1 MVVTGLG
8 FVTPHGDSPL
18 LVFER
23 LYAGETAVGFRRY
36 GSGPSSFEA
45 PVAEPR
51 WDPEAV
57 PMPLARRLTDPVA
70 HMAYAAAARAL
81 SQAGLLDAPQVMARA
96 GVYVGCSLGGARS
109 NEEGISA
116 HLALSGGGHGR
127 IRPANVPRVM
137 ANAPAAHISMG
148 FGIRGPSHTYSV
160 ACASSAT
167 AVGEAFRAVR
177 DGYLDCALAGG
188 SEAMLTDATLANWNA
203 LGVLAKPHPDGDGA
217 AVRPFDRAR
226 TGFAVG
232 EGAAMLVLEAFEPAR
247 ARGVSPVGE
256 IVGYGASS
264 DAFDLTEPAA
274 EGQAEAM
281 RAALRD
287 AGLEAAAVGYVNAHG
302 TATSV
307 GDRVEICAMREVFG
321 RHADR
326 MAVSSTKSMHG
337 HLVGAA
343 GALELGITLLGV
355 ASGRVPPTAN
365 LTDPDPE
372 CDLDCV
378 PIHGRPAPDLEY
390 ALSNSFGFGGSNVS
404 LIVRR
409 TPA

>member
-8 FVTPHGDSPL
+8 FVTPHGDLAPM
-18 LVFER
+18 VFER
-23 LYAGETAVGFRRY
+23 LYAGESAVTFRRY
-36 GSGPSSFEA
+36 GSGSSTFEV

-51 WDPEAV
+51 WDPEEV
-57 PMPLARRLTDPVA
+57 PMPLPRRLTDPVA
-70 HMAYAAAARAL
+70 HMAYAAATQAL
-81 SQAGLLDAPQVMARA
+81 SQAGLPDAPRVLARA
-96 GVYVGCSLGGARS
+96 GIYLGCSLGGARS
-109 NEEGISA
+109 NEEGVSA
-116 HLALSGGGHGR
+116 HLALVAGGRGR

-148 FGIRGPSHTYSV
+148 FGIRGPAHTYSV
-160 ACASSAT
+160 ACASSAS
-167 AVGEAFRAVR
+167 AIGEAFRAVR
-177 DGYLDCALAGG
+177 DGYLDCAVVGG
-188 SEAMLTDATLANWNA
+188 AEAMLTAATLANWNA
-203 LGVLAKPHPDGDGA
+203 LGVLARPHPDGGGA

-232 EGAAMLVLEAFEPAR
+232 EGAAIMVLEAHEPAR
-247 ARGVSPVGE
+247 ARGATAIGE

-307 GDRVEICAMREVFG
+307 GDRVEIRAIREVFG
-321 RHADR
+321 SHAGR
-326 MAVSSTKSMHG
+326 LAVSSTKSMHG

-343 GALELGITLLGV
+343 GALELGITLLGL
-355 ASGRVPPTAN
+355 AAGRVPPTAN

-378 PIHGRPAPDLEY
+378 PLRGREVPDLEY
-390 ALSNSFGFGGSNVS
+390 ALSNSFAFGGANVS
-404 LIVRR
+404 LLVRR
-409 TPA
+409 WRA